1 MLGAWH
7 ECPRRAL
14 PAFARTHG
22 GSAAAALHAHRRTL
36 FGSVALTDPLRYAR
50 MQRQLGEMRADAA
63 EYSMRTQTQPRR
75 WGSGLKACVG
85 TGGVGAYGGMSAE
98 EREMRAPR
106 EEGDFRE
113 LLRAAEMAENVS
125 GAMVFE
131 MEEETY

>member
-1 MLGAWH
+1 MN
-7 ECPRRAL
+7 
-14 PAFARTHG
+14 
-22 GSAAAALHAHRRTL
+22 
-36 FGSVALTDPLRYAR
+36 
-50 MQRQLGEMRADAA
+50 
-63 EYSMRTQTQPRR
+63 
-75 WGSGLKACVG
+75 
-85 TGGVGAYGGMSAE
+85 AE